1 MFCISVS
8 IYYHDVSAAE
18 AACNSLNGIVLDN
31 HSEDYEVP
39 LIVTLISSK
48 SRKSVLDSALK
59 IMWFKPS
66 VAAHVIL
73 DASEYDA
80 SDIIRSIRDCF
91 LGGRYLECEDSSSNT
106 VSSIFI
112 KNLHPNTTTGAI
124 IKLFKM
130 KHLHHVIDFDSR
142 VPIKIHGPC
151 FRNEQAK
158 SLILTALEQH
168 VHPMEPQCSIQLDKH
183 IIASFIETVDN
194 EIYPSTAHATS
205 QRL

>member
-18 AACNSLNGIVLDN
+18 AACNSLNGIVVDN

-80 SDIIRSIRDCF
+80 SDIVRIIRGCFFGGVDISSVRIRLQTPFHPYSSKICIQIQQ
-91 LGGRYLECEDSSSNT
+91 LE
-106 VSSIFI
+106 
-112 KNLHPNTTTGAI
+112 P
-124 IKLFKM
+124 
-130 KHLHHVIDFDSR
+130 
-142 VPIKIHGPC
+142 
-151 FRNEQAK
+151 
-158 SLILTALEQH
+158 
-168 VHPMEPQCSIQLDKH
+168 
-183 IIASFIETVDN
+183 
-194 EIYPSTAHATS
+194 
-205 QRL
+205 